1 MCEGRRAVRTDRRAR
16 RGAHSQQDAGQVV
29 GSSSREQAWRRV
41 AATAWGACSGR
52 RCCWHRLHEVESYM
66 QDPHGH
72 QHHQRG
78 DGSTPVELSC
88 VDRRGGCEVSVGDFL
103 IARRRA
109 GARRRTS
116 GGSGG
121 HKRNREE
128 LRRRIGLGYR
138 ALASGRLG
146 GDGPRRR
153 VTWTS
158 SGRALQMARRE
169 SLNLVYR
176 A

>member
-1 MCEGRRAVRTDRRAR
+1 M
-16 RGAHSQQDAGQVV
+16 
-29 GSSSREQAWRRV
+29 
-41 AATAWGACSGR
+41 
-52 RCCWHRLHEVESYM
+52 
-66 QDPHGH
+66 
-72 QHHQRG
+72 
-78 DGSTPVELSC
+78 
-88 VDRRGGCEVSVGDFL
+88 SVGDFL

-158 SGRALQMARRE
+158 SGRADGTPGIAQSRVPGVTYTAAL
-169 SLNLVYR
+169 LVLY
-176 A
+176 